1 MDIITVKKVDSRKVM
16 NDFVHFPRKHYQN
29 CENYIPDL
37 EMDMRKIFNPKKNAG
52 LEVSDVQA
60 FVAYQGTTPVGRIA
74 AIVNHRANERWQ
86 KKDVRFGLIEFVD
99 NLQVAEALLSAVEK
113 YGKSM
118 GMTRI
123 VGPLGITD
131 FDKEGMLVEDFDLEG
146 SMTAIYNYPYYPQI
160 MEQLGY
166 QKEVDWVQIRVNIPQ
181 EIPAKYARVSQ
192 LTKEMFDLHVRQLT
206 LKDFRE
212 GYGRKI
218 FQLLNE
224 AYAPIYGFTEF
235 NEGQADAF
243 VDKYLKLINLEL
255 LPVVENKQGEVIALA
270 VTMGSLNKALRKAN
284 GRLLPFGWYH
294 LLRSLKWKYEESAE
308 MLLIAV
314 RPDFQGLGVNAIFF
328 DHLIPIYHKFGF
340 KWAETGPQLDY
351 NIRELSQWKPLNP
364 DIVKRRR
371 CYFKEIKN

>member
-1 MDIITVKKVDSRKVM
+1 
-16 NDFVHFPRKHYQN
+16 
-29 CENYIPDL
+29 
-37 EMDMRKIFNPKKNAG
+37 
-52 LEVSDVQA
+52 
-60 FVAYQGTTPVGRIA
+60 
-74 AIVNHRANERWQ
+74 
-86 KKDVRFGLIEFVD
+86 
-99 NLQVAEALLSAVEK
+99 
-113 YGKSM
+113 
-118 GMTRI
+118 
-123 VGPLGITD
+123 LGITD

-181 EIPAKYARVSQ
+181 EVPAKYARVSQ

-206 LKDFRE
+206 LQDFRE

-218 FQLLNE
+218 FHLLNQ

-235 NEGQADAF
+235 NEAQADAF
-243 VDKYLKLINLEL
+243 VNQYLRVINLEL
-255 LPVVENKQGEVIALA
+255 LPAVENKDGEVIAVA

>member
-1 MDIITVKKVDSRKVM
+1 MD
-16 NDFVHFPRKHYQN
+16 
-29 CENYIPDL
+29 
-37 EMDMRKIFNPKKNAG
+37 NP
-52 LEVSDVQA
+52 
-60 FVAYQGTTPVGRIA
+60 
-74 AIVNHRANERWQ
+74 
-86 KKDVRFGLIEFVD
+86 
-99 NLQVAEALLSAVEK
+99 QVAEALLSAVEK

-218 FQLLNE
+218 FHLLNQ

-235 NEGQADAF
+235 NEAQADAF
-243 VDKYLKLINLEL
+243 VNQYLRVINLEL
-255 LPVVENKQGEVIALA
+255 LPAVENKDGEVIAVA

>member
-16 NDFVHFPRKHYQN
+16 DDFVHFPRKLYKD

-60 FVAYQGTTPVGRIA
+60 FVAYQGTNSVGRIA
-74 AIVNHRANERWQ
+74 AIVNRRANARWQ
-86 KKDVRFGLIEFVD
+86 KKDVRFGLIEFID
-99 NLQVAEALLSAVEK
+99 NPQVAEALLSAVEEW
-113 YGKSM
+113 GKGK
-118 GMTRI
+118 GMNRV

-146 SMTAIYNYPYYPQI
+146 SMTAIYNYPYYPRI
-160 MEQLGY
+160 MEQLGF
-166 QKEVDWVQIRVNIPQ
+166 QKEVDWVQIRVRIPE
-181 EIPAKYARVSQ
+181 EIPAKYARVSK
-192 LTKEMFDLHVRQLT
+192 LTKEMFDLHVRKLT
-206 LKDFRE
+206 VKDFKQ
-212 GYGRKI
+212 GFGQKL
-218 FQLLNE
+218 FKLLNE
-224 AYAPIYGFTEF
+224 AYAPIYGFAEF

-243 VDKYLKLINLEL
+243 VNKYLKLINLEL
-255 LPVVENKQGEVIALA
+255 LPAVENAQGEVVAVA
-270 VTMGSLNKALRKAN
+270 VTMGSLNKALKKSK
-284 GRLLPFGWYH
+284 GRLLPLGWYY

-351 NIRELSQWKPLNP
+351 NVRELSQWKPLNP
-364 DIVKRRR
+364 DVVKRRR

>member
-99 NLQVAEALLSAVEK
+99 NPQVAEALLSAVEK
-113 YGKSM
+113 YGKS
-118 GMTRI
+118 
-123 VGPLGITD
+123 
-131 FDKEGMLVEDFDLEG
+131 DKEGMLVEDFDLEG

-181 EIPAKYARVSQ
+181 EVPAKYARVSQ

-218 FQLLNE
+218 FKLLNE

-255 LPVVENKQGEVIALA
+255 LPVVENKEGEVIALA
-270 VTMGSLNKALRKAN
+270 VTMGSLNKALKKAN

-328 DHLIPIYHKFGF
+328 DHLIPIYRKFGF

-351 NIRELSQWKPLNP
+351 NVRELSQWKPLNP

-371 CYFKEIKN
+371 CYFKEI